1 MDPQQRLLLECA
13 MQARPEAEEG
23 TCAGVFVGI
32 SQQEFTRLLPAS
44 SSAFGATG
52 AASSIASGRLS
63 YAFGFQGQAL
73 SIDTACSSSLVAA
86 HAGRES
92 VLSGA
97 CSGALA
103 CGVNLTL
110 TSALTEACASAGML
124 ASDGRCKT
132 LDAAADGYVRAEGC
146 LALFLS
152 PDGGGCGS
160 VLLGSALNQDGRS
173 SSLTAPH
180 GPSQQAVILKAV
192 RQAEVAPSSVVAL
205 HLHGTGTSLGDPVEV
220 GSLAML
226 LQAPGRGA
234 PLVVTA
240 VKSALGHG
248 ESASGLTSLSLLLAS
263 HQRRVAVPTLH
274 LRSINPHVRQTL
286 KASKAQASWSC
297 MRATAGAPA
306 AAQGVCATSSFGFS
320 GTNAHMLSRF
330 EAVSAA
336 SQPAAVFTR
345 TRCWPL
351 RRLRADTWSS
361 ARRTNSSTAADWRRR
376 SPIFC

>member
-1 MDPQQRLLLECA
+1 
-13 MQARPEAEEG
+13 
-23 TCAGVFVGI
+23 
-32 SQQEFTRLLPAS
+32 
-44 SSAFGATG
+44 
-52 AASSIASGRLS
+52 
-63 YAFGFQGQAL
+63 
-73 SIDTACSSSLVAA
+73 
-86 HAGRES
+86 
-92 VLSGA
+92 
-97 CSGALA
+97 
-103 CGVNLTL
+103 
-110 TSALTEACASAGML
+110 ML

-351 RRLRADTWSS
+351 AGSHRLLPEFVVAAAASVQLTARFDTSVEHLLFDSLVAGHYVLS
-361 ARRTNSSTAADWRRR
+361 AGLLLELAVAAQTLVLQRGTAASALTAIMLAPARA
-376 SPIFC
+376 